1 MTYDT
6 KYNFVKLKNIDDIE
20 KLPLDYMFNLMREHH
35 KKFNSLINLKAQTLA
50 NKNKRLEVLIHVGN
64 IYCKLYNIYR
74 SKHNKEIDSMSAKT
88 KKMFDYKQLKI
99 SGDSQYS
106 SDEELEQE
114 KQKKQ
119 EEQEEQDKNHL
130 I

>member
-1 MTYDT
+1 
-6 KYNFVKLKNIDDIE
+6 
-20 KLPLDYMFNLMREHH
+20 MFNLMREHH

-99 SGDSQYS
+99 SGDSRYS